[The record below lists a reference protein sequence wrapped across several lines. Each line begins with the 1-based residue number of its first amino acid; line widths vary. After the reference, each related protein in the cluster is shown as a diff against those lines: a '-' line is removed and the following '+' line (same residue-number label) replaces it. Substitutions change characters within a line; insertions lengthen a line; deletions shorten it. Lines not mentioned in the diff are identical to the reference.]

1 MYEEVVRI
9 PLVVS
14 WPGKI
19 ASVRS
24 DALASL
30 MDVMP
35 TVCDLTGVLVP
46 AGVDGLSLRPILE
59 QRVPACA
66 TLIVEYYGKQSW
78 RVPIRMLRT
87 DRWKYVRYVKLRRGT
102 VRFVSRSG

>member
-1 MYEEVVRI
+1 
-9 PLVVS
+9 
-14 WPGKI
+14 
-19 ASVRS
+19 
-24 DALASL
+24 

-35 TVCDLTGVLVP
+35 TVCDLTGVPVP